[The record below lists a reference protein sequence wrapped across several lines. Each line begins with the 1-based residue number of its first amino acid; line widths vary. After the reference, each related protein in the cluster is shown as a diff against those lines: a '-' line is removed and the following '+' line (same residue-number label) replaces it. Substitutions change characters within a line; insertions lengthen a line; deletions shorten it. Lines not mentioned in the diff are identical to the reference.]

1 MVETKNQ
8 LHEFRNENGASL
20 RRITPSTQVGRL
32 SASHSDIGFRLTQFP
47 GGKKVRERQGEK
59 VRALVLFEQSV
70 DRSAVASICATQ
82 LHEKAAKEKKGLRE
96 GIMNHQWNQKRRIG
110 TAWSKVKRSF
120 DVPSVV
126 GSRQEQTREP
136 PA

>member
-32 SASHSDIGFRLTQFP
+32 SGSHSDIGFRLTQFP

-59 VRALVLFEQSV
+59 VRALVLIEQSV
-70 DRSAVASICATQ
+70 DRSAVASIWATQ
-82 LHEKAAKEKKGLRE
+82 LHEKAAKEKKGLRDHE
-96 GIMNHQWNQKRRIG
+96 PQWNQKRGIG
-110 TAWSKVKRSF
+110 TAWSKVKRRYVERASSF
-120 DVPSVV
+120 DILV
-126 GSRQEQTREP
+126 
-136 PA
+136 